1 MCREPRLW
9 RVDQD
14 IVLKRSAEPLAPSRG
29 ARLAERLRRDG
40 SLAAGDLG
48 VAFSSYLL
56 TLVLRFDG
64 AVPDRYWLSFWRFLP
79 IALAVHMV
87 VHNLCG
93 LYGPIW
99 RYASVH
105 EATRVVQA
113 GAISGAAVVAANLLV
128 GWALGGPRVLPLSVA
143 TFGAVLTLLG
153 SGAIRFQS
161 RLVPT
166 RRPSEGAERRRVLI
180 VGAGSAGSL
189 IIKDLLRNPSLGL
202 RPIGL
207 VDDDRRKLGRRLHG
221 VPVLGPRTAIPRL
234 VEQRQPDLVL
244 LAIPSATSEQVREI
258 AALCEDAH
266 VTLKVLPDVHDIVG
280 GKVSARDIR
289 DLRIEDLLGRK
300 QVETDLEA
308 VAAMLHRRRVLVTGA
323 GGSIGSEIVRQ
334 VASAGP
340 AELVLLDHDET
351 HLHDVLMSLDELRA
365 ATPAG
370 EIGDATTVITCL
382 ADIRDRE
389 RVSSVFMGLRPDIVF
404 HAAAHKHVPVLE
416 LHPEEA
422 LATNVIG
429 TANLA
434 DAAVATGTERFVLIS
449 TDKAINPVSV
459 MGASKWMAEQVVRS
473 LQNGRTVLCA
483 VRFGNVLGSR
493 GSVIPTFFR
502 QIANGGP
509 VTVTDP
515 NMTRY
520 FMTVQEAVQLVL
532 QAAALSVGGEVFTL
546 DMGEPVRILDLAN
559 RLVRLSGRVPGRD
572 IPIEIVGRRPGEKT
586 VEDIVAPDEEPVPSG
601 HPSIVVSRP
610 PVPDPAM
617 VHRDL
622 TELESLIPEAPP
634 AELAARMK
642 TIAAGSKRS
651 ATHAERVLDL
661 DTPAAAPGPGAG
673 VHDPAAHDSA
683 IV

>member
-1 MCREPRLW
+1 
-9 RVDQD
+9 VDQD
-14 IVLKRSAEPLAPSRG
+14 IVLQHSAEPLAPNRG
-29 ARLAERLRRDG
+29 GRLAERLRRDG
-40 SLAAGDLG
+40 PLWAGDLG
-48 VAFSSYLL
+48 VAFFSYLL

-64 AVPDRYWLSFWRFLP
+64 AVPDRYWLTFWQFLP
-79 IALAVHMV
+79 VALAIHLAVH
-87 VHNLCG
+87 HLCG
-93 LYGPIW
+93 LYGPMW

-105 EATRVVQA
+105 EARRVVQA
-113 GAISGAAVVAANLLV
+113 GVVSGAAVVAANLLFGWV
-128 GWALGGPRVLPLSVA
+128 GDGLRALPLSVA

-161 RLVPT
+161 RLVST
-166 RRPSEGAERRRVLI
+166 RQPSEVAERRSVLI
-180 VGAGSAGSL
+180 AGAGSAGSL

-202 RPIGL
+202 RPVGL

-234 VEQRQPDLVL
+234 VEQRHADLVL

-258 AALCEDAH
+258 AALCEQAH

-289 DLRIEDLLGRK
+289 DLRIEDLLGRQ

-308 VAAMLHRRRVLVTGA
+308 VAAMLHGRRVLVTGA
-323 GGSIGSEIVRQ
+323 GGSIGSEIARQ

-365 ATPAG
+365 ALPSAET
-370 EIGDATTVITCL
+370 GDAMAVTTYL

-389 RVSSVFMGLRPDIVF
+389 RVFSVFMRCRPDIVF

-473 LQNGRTVLCA
+473 LQSGHTVLCA

-520 FMTVQEAVQLVL
+520 FMSVQEAVQLVL

-546 DMGEPVRILDLAN
+546 DMGEPVRILDLAK

-572 IPIEIVGRRPGEKT
+572 VPIEIIGRRPGEKT
-586 VEDIVAPDEEPVPSG
+586 VEDIVAPDEEPVRSG

-610 PVPDPAM
+610 PVPDRAM
-617 VHRDL
+617 VHRSL
-622 TELESLIPEAPP
+622 SELEHLIPEVPP
-634 AELAARMK
+634 AELADRMK
-642 TIAAGSKRS
+642 AIATGPGRPEPQ
-651 ATHAERVLDL
+651 AERVISLGPPASEP
-661 DTPAAAPGPGAG
+661 PAAAEA
-673 VHDPAAHDSA
+673 HDPAA
-683 IV
+683 V